1 MIQLT
6 GLTERQVAILDK
18 MWNCDSNEELNNYF
32 RSLSNKERKEALQL
46 KELILIESIDA
57 DVAEMQQYSEANSVL
72 VDIMGK

>member
-18 MWNCDSNEELNNYF
+18 MWNCDSNEELNDYF